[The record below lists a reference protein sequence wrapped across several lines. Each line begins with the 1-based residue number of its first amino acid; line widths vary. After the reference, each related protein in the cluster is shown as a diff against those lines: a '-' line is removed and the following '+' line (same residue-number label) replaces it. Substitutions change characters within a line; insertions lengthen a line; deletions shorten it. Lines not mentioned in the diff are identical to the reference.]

1 MGADAGDGGVAGG
14 WGRAVVE
21 RTAGAAT
28 AAGPEGTVTL
38 TVDPNPGATRDAS
51 VRVADQTLTINQGPA
66 CTFTVAPSGVTVPA
80 AGGNA
85 TVAVTAPAGCSWQ
98 VQNLPDW
105 LSRSQIYVVWL
116 GITALGALGYLRHRR
131 GYPLSGLILVGAYA
145 GLGFDGLLHYTRA
158 PVAAHTTAMNLTI
171 WFEVSAAAL
180 LLGAVLI
187 LATHFVLRQGR

>member
-1 MGADAGDGGVAGG
+1 VQWQTTVIDS
-14 WGRAVVE
+14 
-21 RTAGAAT
+21 
-28 AAGPEGTVTL
+28 GP
-38 TVDPNPGATRDAS
+38 
-51 VRVADQTLTINQGPA
+51 VRVDRTKNGLPWLIVLYGCASLLHFA
-66 CTFTVAPSGVTVPA
+66 H
-80 AGGNA
+80 NA
-85 TVAVTAPAGCSWQ
+85 EYLDDYP
-98 VQNLPDW
+98 NLPDW

-116 GITALGALGYLRHRR
+116 GITALGTLGYLLHRR

-158 PVAAHTTAMNLTI
+158 PVAAHTAAMNLTI